1 MVLYV
6 LYASKHT
13 KIIKIKRGWFKN
25 CICILREWAGHLGPR
40 ALGAK
45 TQQQRGMALESE
57 QRGCDPLQDNRP
69 TRLGM
74 RILQGMEALG
84 ITICECKEDS
94 GVRRWISVAESVVA
108 GGDALRGISE
118 PSRTNGPGPV
128 STLSRHSWKA
138 PLIMSPQETQNQ
150 ALLCFLKYVT
160 GPRTFAWAQDGA
172 RDPKEWL
179 IVNFSS
185 NLMGQGGGP
194 IQF

>member
-1 MVLYV
+1 M
-6 LYASKHT
+6 
-13 KIIKIKRGWFKN
+13 
-25 CICILREWAGHLGPR
+25 GPG

-57 QRGCDPLQDNRP
+57 QRGCDPLQDSRP

-128 STLSRHSWKA
+128 STLSQHS
-138 PLIMSPQETQNQ
+138 
-150 ALLCFLKYVT
+150 
-160 GPRTFAWAQDGA
+160 
-172 RDPKEWL
+172 
-179 IVNFSS
+179 
-185 NLMGQGGGP
+185 
-194 IQF
+194 